1 VTATLIEHEYR
12 ARGAA
17 RALFRCH
24 APEVL
29 IEGPAG
35 TGKTRCV
42 LEKIN
47 WLCEEFAGVR
57 VLIARATRT
66 SMTESVLVTLETKV
80 FWEGHEAMAGSEA
93 SRENRHAYTYPNG
106 SVIVVGSLDHPDR
119 LFSTEWDAV
128 YVAECTEIT
137 EDAWE
142 KFARAMRNRR
152 IPKGVSGGP
161 QKLGE
166 RQAIERDEET
176 GIEGP
181 AFFTQRI
188 ADCNPGP
195 PNHWLNLRPERVGS
209 QMVRLRSR
217 HRDNPSMTAGELAGL
232 RALTGHRRARLYEGR
247 WAAGEGSV
255 YPEFTDR
262 HVIAPFDIPADWP
275 WYVGIDPGY
284 DHPCAIL
291 WFTVAPNKCLYV
303 ADELYRGGLAVA
315 EHARDIR
322 ARNAG
327 RTVHR
332 YYGDPQHAFSR
343 TAQSPKSIA
352 MQFGENGIRVG
363 PWPRTAGS
371 EETMVEAVRELLRQ
385 NMLKVFSTC
394 PHTIGEFQ
402 SWSYKRTVKGELP
415 PGEDKFEDANN
426 HAMDVVRGVVATRPK
441 HRPGK
446 IEVHGGA

>member
-1 VTATLIEHEYR
+1 MVAPETVEYVYR
-12 ARGAA
+12 ARGGAA
-17 RALFRCH
+17 RLFKCH

-106 SVIVVGSLDHPDR
+106 SASSSARWIIPIGCSAPSGTR
-119 LFSTEWDAV
+119 
-128 YVAECTEIT
+128 CTSRS
-137 EDAWE
+137 
-142 KFARAMRNRR
+142 ARRSARTRGR
-152 IPKGVSGGP
+152 SSPARCATAGIPKGVSGGP
-161 QKLGE
+161 QTARRAAGDRAGRGDRHRRPGVLH
-166 RQAIERDEET
+166 
-176 GIEGP
+176 P
-181 AFFTQRI
+181 AHRRLQPRS
-188 ADCNPGP
+188 AQPLAEP
-195 PNHWLNLRPERVGS
+195 AARARGS

-315 EHARDIR
+315 EHARDIHD
-322 ARNAG
+322 RNAG

-332 YYGDPQHAFSR
+332 YYGDPQHVSAAPPRAPRASR
-343 TAQSPKSIA
+343 SRRRS
-352 MQFGENGIRVG
+352 
-363 PWPRTAGS
+363 AGS
-371 EETMVEAVRELLRQ
+371 A
-385 NMLKVFSTC
+385 
-394 PHTIGEFQ
+394 
-402 SWSYKRTVKGELP
+402 
-415 PGEDKFEDANN
+415 
-426 HAMDVVRGVVATRPK
+426 
-441 HRPGK
+441 
-446 IEVHGGA
+446 